1 MYWKSEANIS
11 VGTNAQSLQVYI
23 DPWYATHLNVIG
35 STANLTFKN
44 GYDYATQR
52 FNSSASTTYFDEA
65 ASFSDSYGNG
75 HLGNDILSLSS
86 PLGNVTLGVYD
97 VYRYAFNFVS
107 PALSGILGLSV
118 RDSKHNIL
126 QQLAPQL
133 DKPIIS
139 IYRQLNDSVDGSGEI
154 TLGDLDSTNC
164 QSNWIWADQSDTHYN
179 GPVGNQYDVQLNSVS
194 GTVNGTLVTVSLTN
208 ITLSVETDDGFWIRV
223 PQAVHDLVIN
233 ATGAVIKQASKSS
246 STSFDNEHIQEQYGD
261 YDGGLSS
268 YCTVACDLAAAPNIT
283 LNVGNGSAQV
293 VLTGADYIAYNSETQ
308 VSQRHNL
315 VRDTSQSETQI
326 SQTHKPDRRS
336 GRRPGLSLTMTIS
349 CPINIARRR
358 RRRASP
364 VVGRGAPDLLPWNGG
379 NLEHIL
385 PNNSCLAFVIRNNSY
400 YRTTQSDR

>member
-1 MYWKSEANIS
+1 MKSSLAYIFVVLSIVHQLSECVVHRIATRRKFSKPSAGDVHFDMYWKSEANIS

-23 DPWYATHLNVIG
+23 DPWYATHLNVVG

-44 GYDYATQR
+44 SYEYATQR

-194 GTVNGTLVTVSLTN
+194 GTVNGTLAHSNICYVSVSAHQRFGFVALPARFMENHCVAFNVQSRQVGFAGSNTP
-208 ITLSVETDDGFWIRV
+208 ITEIEG
-223 PQAVHDLVIN
+223 VHDEI
-233 ATGAVIKQASKSS
+233 
-246 STSFDNEHIQEQYGD
+246 YY
-261 YDGGLSS
+261 YD
-268 YCTVACDLAAAPNIT
+268 D
-283 LNVGNGSAQV
+283 
-293 VLTGADYIAYNSETQ
+293 E
-308 VSQRHNL
+308 
-315 VRDTSQSETQI
+315 
-326 SQTHKPDRRS
+326 
-336 GRRPGLSLTMTIS
+336 
-349 CPINIARRR
+349 
-358 RRRASP
+358 
-364 VVGRGAPDLLPWNGG
+364 
-379 NLEHIL
+379 
-385 PNNSCLAFVIRNNSY
+385 
-400 YRTTQSDR
+400 